1 MENHHDSAVL
11 RTRPRQARSRE
22 TFDNVLAAAGDMLI
36 ETGWEGFNT
45 NALAERVGCR
55 VATVYRYFPD
65 KVAIVSTLAEN
76 IVAQWDKELLDFA
89 ESAEPGVDFREL
101 WPQLVDRFI
110 GILRRQPAAMA
121 VRSAMQA
128 EPTLRAI
135 DQADNR
141 RLAES
146 VGRTLQKKL
155 PHLAKMEAN
164 SAARTLIETT
174 VAITDVA
181 LASPAKE
188 CSRLLRQLTI
198 MQQAYLTRLYEDQG
212 RRSK

>member
-1 MENHHDSAVL
+1 MENHHDSALL
-11 RTRPRQARSRE
+11 RARPRQARSRE
-22 TFDNVLAAAGDMLI
+22 TFDNVLAAAGDLLV

-65 KVAIVSTLAEN
+65 KVAIVSTLAEK
-76 IVAQWDKELLDFA
+76 IIAQWDKELLDFA

-146 VGRTLQKKL
+146 VGRTLQNKL
-155 PHLAKMEAN
+155 PRLTKMEAN

-188 CSRLLRQLTI
+188 DKRLLRQLTV
-198 MQQAYLTRLYEDQG
+198 MHQAYLTRLYDDQG
-212 RRSK
+212 RQSE